1 MKDTSKTFLDLPRL
15 DSLPRPPFGRTKAE
29 FAAQERLGKDLGM
42 SVDVGLE
49 YAATKTLTLVS
60 GLGLFLPGDYYAIE
74 VDRVAGNQRA
84 SLGGDATFVAG
95 WMGVRLAFQ

>member
-1 MKDTSKTFLDLPRL
+1 
-15 DSLPRPPFGRTKAE
+15 
-29 FAAQERLGKDLGM
+29 M